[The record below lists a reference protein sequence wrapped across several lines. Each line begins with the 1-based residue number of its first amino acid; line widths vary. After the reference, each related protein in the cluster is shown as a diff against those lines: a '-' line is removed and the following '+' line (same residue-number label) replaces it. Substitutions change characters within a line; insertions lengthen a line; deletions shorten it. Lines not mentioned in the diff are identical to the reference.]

1 MAGPAGETHMS
12 WPGLRKLRKRARKA
26 RRHWKRMSRPE
37 QEWVAAAVFVI
48 LAAMVLFIILM
59 LSTRMR

>member
-1 MAGPAGETHMS
+1 MS

-59 LSTRMR
+59 LSHRMR